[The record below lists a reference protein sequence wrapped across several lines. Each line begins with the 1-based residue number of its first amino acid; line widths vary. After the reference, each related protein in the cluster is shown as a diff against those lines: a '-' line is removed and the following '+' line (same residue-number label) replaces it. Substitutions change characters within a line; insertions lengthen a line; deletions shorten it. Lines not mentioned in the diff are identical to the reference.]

1 MKYLLLLGLFFQL
14 SIASAFAQQYKYH
27 TVQKGET
34 LSSIARE
41 YNISVETLYTYNPDA
56 RSGINV
62 NSKLVVPINAAPQK
76 AAPQSANVEYK
87 EHKVKRKETLFSLS
101 QEYNVSVDEIK
112 KHNPHL
118 YSEELRKGERIRIP
132 VSIPAAAVELSV
144 NPEENPL
151 GLSVKEHVVLPKET
165 MYSISRKY
173 NLSVEELE
181 NLNPEIDTL
190 KPGMVL
196 KIRKADP
203 VKPLDERLFK
213 YYQVQPQETLYSLT
227 TKLGISRDS
236 LEVLNPALRYGLK
249 AGMVLKIPN
258 PEAPRNTVEYS
269 PGDIVQL
276 ESRISDYQPKDIV
289 VMLPFAL
296 DKIVTTDSTSNAAE
310 RIKKDRVLQISLDF
324 YSGVL
329 MAVDS
334 AKTLGLSTNL
344 RVYDTKQSAYE
355 VNNIISQNSFAN
367 VDAVI
372 GPLVQSTVEAA
383 VGQLRGKGIPVVSP
397 LTKKEPRTLENY
409 VQARPTDELLQQA
422 MISYISQNSAG
433 KNIIIIADPAKGELK
448 RKLLSTFTNSRT
460 VSTIDGSFVSKSEL
474 NSALVPGRPN
484 WVILESDNISV
495 ISDVATALNARLGN
509 HEIVLFTTN
518 RNGSFESDNISNRHL
533 TNLKFTYPSVD
544 KEFNSKGNAF
554 ISAYQKK
561 YGVVPNTYAVR
572 GFDVTY
578 DVLLRLATAE
588 GLVASMDE
596 EGTTE
601 YVENKFD
608 YVKSPTGS
616 YINNAIYILRYGEDM
631 KLKVV
636 R

>member
-1 MKYLLLLGLFFQL
+1 MKYLLFLGLFFQL

-62 NSKLVVPINAAPQK
+62 NSKLVVPVNTAPRAA
-76 AAPQSANVEYK
+76 ANVEYK

-101 QEYNVSVDEIK
+101 QEYSVSVDEIR

-132 VSIPAAAVELSV
+132 VNLQEVAAVEVPV
-144 NPEENPL
+144 NPGENPL
-151 GLSVKEHVVLPKET
+151 GLSIKEHVVLPKET
-165 MYSISRKY
+165 KYSISRKY
-173 NLSVEELE
+173 NLSIEDLE
-181 NLNPEIDTL
+181 SLNPGIDTL

-196 KIRKADP
+196 KIRNADP
-203 VKPLDERLFK
+203 VEPLDERLFK

-236 LEVLNPALRYGLK
+236 LEVLNPALRDGLK

-258 PEAPRNTVEYS
+258 PDAPGISVEYS

-276 ESRISDYQPKDIV
+276 ESRISDYEPKDLV

-296 DKIVTTDSTSNAAE
+296 DKIVTSDSTSNAAE

-334 AKTLGLSTNL
+334 AKALGLSTNV
-344 RVYDTKQSAYE
+344 RIFDTKQSAYE
-355 VNNIISQNSFAN
+355 VNNIIRQNSFEN

-383 VGQLRGKGIPVVSP
+383 VAQLRGKGIPVVSP

-422 MISYISQNSAG
+422 MISYLSQNAAG
-433 KNIIIIADPAKGELK
+433 KNIVIIADPAKGELK
-448 RKLLSTFTNSRT
+448 RKLLTTFTNSRT
-460 VSTIDGSFVSKSEL
+460 VNPIDGSFVSKSEL
-474 NSALVPGRPN
+474 NAALVPGRPN

-495 ISDVATALNARLGN
+495 ISDVTSALNARAGN
-509 HEIVLFTTN
+509 QEIVLFTTN

-554 ISAYQKK
+554 ISAYKKK

>member
-1 MKYLLLLGLFFQL
+1 MKYLVLLGLFFQL
-14 SIASAFAQQYKYH
+14 SIASASAQQYKYH
-27 TVQKGET
+27 VVQKGET

-56 RSGINV
+56 RSGIDV
-62 NSKLVVPINAAPQK
+62 NSKLVVPVNAAPQK
-76 AAPQSANVEYK
+76 ANVEFK

-101 QEYNVSVDEIK
+101 QEYSVSVDDIK
-112 KHNPHL
+112 RYNPHL

-132 VSIPAAAVELSV
+132 VNLQETAAAEVVV

-151 GLSVKEHVVLPKET
+151 GLSIKEHVVLPKET
-165 MYSISRKY
+165 KYSISRKY
-173 NLSVEELE
+173 NLSIEELE
-181 NLNPEIDTL
+181 NLNPGIDTL

-196 KIRKADP
+196 KVGSASP
-203 VKPLDERLFK
+203 SKPIDERLFK

-236 LEVLNPALRYGLK
+236 LEVLNPALRDGLK

-258 PEAPRNTVEYS
+258 PDVPGNATAEYS
-269 PGDIVQL
+269 SDDIVRL
-276 ESRISDYQPKDIV
+276 ESRISDYQPKDIAL
-289 VMLPFAL
+289 MLPFGL
-296 DKIVTTDSTSNAAE
+296 DKIVTTDSTSNASE
-310 RIKKDRVLQISLDF
+310 RIKKTRVLQISLDF

-344 RVYDTKQSAYE
+344 RIFDTKQSAYE
-355 VNNIISQNSFAN
+355 VNSIIDQNNFSE

-383 VGQLRGKGIPVVSP
+383 VGKLRGRGIPVVSP

-409 VQARPTDELLQQA
+409 VQARPTDELLQEA
-422 MISYISQNSAG
+422 MFSYLKQNAEG
-433 KNIIIIADPAKGELK
+433 KNIIIIADPAKGDIK

-460 VSTIDGSFVSKSEL
+460 VNPIDGSYVSKSEL
-474 NSALVPGRPN
+474 NAALAPGRPN
-484 WVILESDNISV
+484 WVILESENISV
-495 ISDVATALNARLGN
+495 ISDVTSALNARAGN
-509 HEIVLFTTN
+509 NDIVLFTTN
-518 RNGSFESDNISNRHL
+518 RNDSFESDNISNRHL

-544 KEFNSKGNAF
+544 KEFTSEGNSF
-554 ISAYQKK
+554 IQAYQKK

-588 GLVASMDE
+588 NLVASMDE

-608 YVKSPTGS
+608 YEKSPSGS
-616 YINNAIYILRYGEDM
+616 YLNKAIYILRYGEDM

>member
-14 SIASAFAQQYKYH
+14 SIASASAQQYKYH

-62 NSKLVVPINAAPQK
+62 NSKLVVPVNAAPQK
-76 AAPQSANVEYK
+76 TKVEFK

-101 QEYNVSVDEIK
+101 QEYSISVEDIK
-112 KHNPHL
+112 RHNPHL

-132 VSIPAAAVELSV
+132 VNLQKTEAAEVVV

-151 GLSVKEHVVLPKET
+151 GISVKEHVVLPKET
-165 MYSISRKY
+165 KYSISRKY
-173 NLSVEELE
+173 NLSVEDLE
-181 NLNPEIDTL
+181 SLNPGIDTL

-196 KIRKADP
+196 KIRSADTA
-203 VKPLDERLFK
+203 KPLDERLFK

-236 LEVLNPALRYGLK
+236 LEVLNPALRDGLK

-258 PEAPRNTVEYS
+258 PEAPGASAEYS
-269 PGDIVQL
+269 PGNIVRL
-276 ESRISDYQPKDIV
+276 ESRISDYQPKDIA
-289 VMLPFAL
+289 VMLPFGL
-296 DKIVTTDSTSNAAE
+296 DKIVTSDSTSNASE
-310 RIKKDRVLQISLDF
+310 RIKKTRVLQISLDF

-344 RVYDTKQSAYE
+344 RIFDTKQSAYE
-355 VNNIISQNSFAN
+355 VNSIIDRNNFSE

-383 VGQLRGKGIPVVSP
+383 VGKLRGRGIPVVSP

-409 VQARPTDELLQQA
+409 VQARPTDELLQEA
-422 MISYISQNSAG
+422 MISYLTQNAEG
-433 KNIIIIADPAKGELK
+433 KNIIIIADPAKGEIK

-460 VSTIDGSFVSKSEL
+460 VNTIDGSYVSKSEL
-474 NSALVPGRPN
+474 NAALAPGRPN

-495 ISDVATALNARLGN
+495 ISDVTSALNARAGN
-509 HEIVLFTTN
+509 HQIVLFTTN
-518 RNGSFESDNISNRHL
+518 RNDSFESDNISNRHL

-544 KEFNSKGNAF
+544 KEFTSEGNSF
-554 ISAYQKK
+554 IQAYQRK

-588 GLVASMDE
+588 NLVASMDE

-608 YVKSPTGS
+608 YEKNPSGS
-616 YINNAIYILRYGEDM
+616 YVNKAVYILRYGEDM

>member
-1 MKYLLLLGLFFQL
+1 MKYFILLAFFFQL

-27 TVQKGET
+27 IVQKGESV
-34 LSSIARE
+34 SSIARD
-41 YNISVETLYTYNPDA
+41 YNISVETLFIYNPDA
-56 RSGINV
+56 RAGISV
-62 NSKLVVPINAAPQK
+62 NSKLVVPLNAAPQR
-76 AAPQSANVEYK
+76 SVVDYK

-101 QEYNVSVDEIK
+101 REYNVSVDEIK

-132 VSIPAAAVELSV
+132 VSSKEVQAPEVVV
-144 NPEENPL
+144 NPSGNPL

-165 MYSISRKY
+165 KYSISKKY
-173 NLSVEELE
+173 NLSIEELE
-181 NLNPEIDTL
+181 NLNPGIDTL

-196 KIRKADP
+196 KVRKAES

-236 LEVLNPALRYGLK
+236 LEVLNPALRDGLK

-258 PEAPRNTVEYS
+258 PDAKETTADYT
-269 PGDIVQL
+269 PGDIVRL

-289 VMLPFAL
+289 VMLPFGL
-296 DKIVTTDSTSNAAE
+296 DKIVSTDSTSNAAE
-310 RIKKDRVLQISLDF
+310 RIKKDRVLKISLDF

-334 AKTLGLSTNL
+334 AKALGLSTN
-344 RVYDTKQSAYE
+344 VKVFDTKQSAYE
-355 VNNIISQNSFAN
+355 VNSILSQNNFER

-383 VGQLRGKGIPVVSP
+383 VSKLQGSRIPVVSP
-397 LTKKEPRTLENY
+397 LTKKEPRTRDNY
-409 VQARPTDELLQQA
+409 IQARPTDEVLQDA
-422 MISYISQNSAG
+422 MISYLSQNAEG
-433 KNIIIIADPAKGELK
+433 KNIVIIADPSKGEIK
-448 RKLLSTFTNSRT
+448 RRLLATFTNSRT
-460 VSTIDGSFVSKSEL
+460 VNPINGSYISKSEL
-474 NSALVPGRPN
+474 NAALVEGRPN

-495 ISDVATALNARLGN
+495 ISDVTSALNARVGSR
-509 HEIVLFTTN
+509 EIVLFTTN
-518 RNGSFESDNISNRHL
+518 RNDSFESDNISNRHL
-533 TNLKFTYPSVD
+533 SNLKLTYPSVD
-544 KEFNSKGNAF
+544 KEFNSDDSAF
-554 ISAYQKK
+554 ISAYEKK

-588 GLVASMDE
+588 DLMASMDE

-601 YVENKFD
+601 HVENKFD
-608 YVKSPTGS
+608 YVKSPSGS
-616 YINNAIYILRYGEDM
+616 YINRAIYILRYGEDM
-631 KLKVV
+631 RLKVV
-636 R
+636 Q